1 MGSFVPTISFCF
13 LFSVLLFIA
22 TCSASY
28 YVRDVDD
35 DGTAH
40 LHFYMHDDYTSPRPT
55 AMRVI
60 TAPSMNSESSSPRRF
75 GDIVVL
81 NNVLT
86 EDPSP
91 DSQAIGRAQGFAVR
105 VAEDGIV
112 SDLSL
117 HLAFEDGP
125 LKGSSLAVH
134 GRIAMDQPVRESVVV
149 GGTGHFRLAKG
160 YLLSKNYD
168 YNLKDGGIVEMDVYV
183 SHQH

>member
-13 LFSVLLFIA
+13 LFSVLLFVA

-28 YVRDVDD
+28 YVRDADD
-35 DGTAH
+35 VMLT
-40 LHFYMHDDYTSPRPT
+40 T
-55 AMRVI
+55 
-60 TAPSMNSESSSPRRF
+60 TAPPTCTSTCTTTTPARARPPCGSSP
-75 GDIVVL
+75 L
-81 NNVLT
+81 H
-86 EDPSP
+86 PSP

-125 LKGSSLAVH
+125 LKGSSLA
-134 GRIAMDQPVRESVVV
+134 SVVV
-149 GGTGHFRLAKG
+149 GGTGHFRFAKG

-168 YNLKDGGIVEMDVYV
+168 YNLKDGGIGCVCFSPTLTDTIPLAQKIKKKNPLY
-183 SHQH
+183 

>member
-1 MGSFVPTISFCF
+1 MGSSAPAISFCF
-13 LFSVLLFIA
+13 LFSILLFIV

-28 YVRDVDD
+28 YVCDADD

-40 LHFYMHDDYTSPRPT
+40 LHFYMHVDYTSARPT

-60 TAPSMNSESSSPRRF
+60 TTPSMKSESSSPRRF

-91 DSQAIGRAQGFAVR
+91 DSKAIGRAQGFAVR
-105 VAEDGIV
+105 VAEGGIV

-134 GRIAMDQPVRESVVV
+134 GRIAMDRQVRESVVV
-149 GGTGHFRLAKG
+149 GGTGHFRFAKG

-168 YNLKDGGIVEMDVYV
+168 YNLEDGGIVEMDVYV

>member
-1 MGSFVPTISFCF
+1 
-13 LFSVLLFIA
+13 
-22 TCSASY
+22 
-28 YVRDVDD
+28 
-35 DGTAH
+35 
-40 LHFYMHDDYTSPRPT
+40 
-55 AMRVI
+55 MR
-60 TAPSMNSESSSPRRF
+60 
-75 GDIVVL
+75 
-81 NNVLT
+81 
-86 EDPSP
+86 
-91 DSQAIGRAQGFAVR
+91 QGFAVR

-168 YNLKDGGIVEMDVYV
+168 YNLKDGGIGCVCFSPTLTDTIPLAQKIKKKNPLY
-183 SHQH
+183 